1 MARRSQLS
9 SSKEYCRMILMTNNQ
24 WKYDHNNEKWARLG
38 MDCSA
43 DVRSAGLVRAY
54 QQICPDILAVQESS
68 HLMERL
74 IMQSLFEYAPKSTPA
89 QDYLEL
95 LAEIGL
101 KKESEDFIQ
110 WQRN

>member
-1 MARRSQLS
+1 
-9 SSKEYCRMILMTNNQ
+9 MILMTNNQ

-74 IMQSLFEYAPKSTPA
+74 IMQSLFEYATP
-89 QDYLEL
+89 QGERISYKLVTGGDTPIYYRDDKFFPIET
-95 LAEIGL
+95 G
-101 KKESEDFIQ
+101 
-110 WQRN
+110 

>member
-1 MARRSQLS
+1 
-9 SSKEYCRMILMTNNQ
+9 MILMTNNQ

-74 IMQSLFEYAPKSTPA
+74 IMQSLFEYAPKSKPA
-89 QDYLEL
+89 KDYLDL

-101 KKESEDFIQ
+101 
-110 WQRN
+110 

>member
-1 MARRSQLS
+1 
-9 SSKEYCRMILMTNNQ
+9 MILMTNNQ

-74 IMQSLFEYAPKSTPA
+74 IMQSLFEYR
-89 QDYLEL
+89 QEL
-95 LAEIGL
+95 HKPNLMNQPSPSSCLQNQHHTEHHKPFASLGVVAGTAL
-101 KKESEDFIQ
+101 Q
-110 WQRN
+110 